1 MELTYGGT
9 FSYLSL
15 NGEDLS
21 AVEREIKLDEALPAP
36 VEQGQKAG
44 ILEYRLGENIIEVVA
59 KAGYR
64 DYLKRLAEAWR
75 L

>member
-1 MELTYGGT
+1 M
-9 FSYLSL
+9 
-15 NGEDLS
+15 S
-21 AVEREIKLDEALPAP
+21 AVEREIKLEESLPAP

-44 ILEYRLGENIIEVVA
+44 VLEYRIGETVIGQIDIITKEAVA

-64 DYLKRLAEAWR
+64 DYLKRLTEAWR